1 MDIDSQVVTYIAE
14 HRAWLLDRVA
24 LATMF
29 IGTSRGT
36 LAVIGLVGLAIVI
49 WLRKW
54 RMAVAAALALISSA
68 LVSELLKD
76 LIGRRRPAPTL
87 ALVDAAGSSLPSA
100 DAAMTA
106 AVAIAIFLAVDWPTP
121 MVRRIAAVALI
132 VGVFWIGFCVVYLG
146 VHWPT
151 DVLVG
156 WVLGGGIGL
165 AAASRVGRWGRPGR
179 PPATKSTSF

>member
-29 IGTSRGT
+29 IGTNRGT

-54 RMAVAAALALISSA
+54 RMAVAAA
-68 LVSELLKD
+68 
-76 LIGRRRPAPTL
+76 L

>member
-1 MDIDSQVVTYIAE
+1 MDIDSQVAAYVAE

-29 IGTSRGT
+29 IGTNRGA
-36 LAVIGLVGLAIVI
+36 LAVIGLVGFAIVI
-49 WLRKW
+49 WFRKW
-54 RMAVAAALALISSA
+54 RMAVAAGLALISSA

-76 LIGRRRPAPTL
+76 LIGRRRPAPSL
-87 ALVDAAGSSLPSA
+87 ALVDAAGSSMPSA

-132 VGVFWIGFCVVYLG
+132 AGVLWIGFCVVYLG

-156 WVLGGGIGL
+156 WLLGGGIGL
-165 AAASRVGRWGRPGR
+165 TAAWLVGRFGRSGSPTAKQSAR
-179 PPATKSTSF
+179 L